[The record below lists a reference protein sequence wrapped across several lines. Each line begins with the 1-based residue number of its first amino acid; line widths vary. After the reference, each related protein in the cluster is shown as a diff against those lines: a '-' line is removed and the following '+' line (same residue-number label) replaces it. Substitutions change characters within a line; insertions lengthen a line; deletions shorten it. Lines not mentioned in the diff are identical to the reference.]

1 MPLGDVGALEPVD
14 LGVPVSTAD
23 ARVLLVEADGRSAAR
38 MVEDLAG
45 AGFEVRHA
53 PSFEIAADLLEEW
66 TPKVMVVSGARGSDA
81 AAGRLRRLQLPVLLL
96 SESESGGEDDWGP
109 RAVRMRSNDS
119 PEAVIEALLDLGVVP
134 AG

>member
-1 MPLGDVGALEPVD
+1 
-14 LGVPVSTAD
+14 
-23 ARVLLVEADGRSAAR
+23 

-66 TPKVMVVSGARGSDA
+66 KPKAMVVSGARGTDA
-81 AAGRLRRLQLPVLLL
+81 AVGRLRRLQLPVLLL
-96 SESESGGEDDWGP
+96 GESESRGEGGWGP
-109 RAVRMRSNDS
+109 RAERLRSDES
-119 PEAVIEALLDLGVVP
+119 PEAVIEALRDLGVVP